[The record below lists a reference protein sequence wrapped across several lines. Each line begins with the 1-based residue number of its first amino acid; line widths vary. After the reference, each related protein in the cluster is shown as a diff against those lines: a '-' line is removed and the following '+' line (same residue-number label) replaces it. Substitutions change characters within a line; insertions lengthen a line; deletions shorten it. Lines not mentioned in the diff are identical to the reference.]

1 MGRFAR
7 FAQATYLLGQVFRH
21 VSDRPRDNTFYE
33 QEAAQLNRTLHALI
47 HLSQSEAET
56 RRLEFCTQT
65 AVCYW

>member
-21 VSDRPRDNTFYE
+21 ISDQPRDEAFHK
-33 QEAAQLNRTLHALI
+33 QEGIQLNRTLHALVN
-47 HLSQSEAET
+47 LSQSEAEGQN
-56 RRLEFCTQT
+56 LEFCTQT